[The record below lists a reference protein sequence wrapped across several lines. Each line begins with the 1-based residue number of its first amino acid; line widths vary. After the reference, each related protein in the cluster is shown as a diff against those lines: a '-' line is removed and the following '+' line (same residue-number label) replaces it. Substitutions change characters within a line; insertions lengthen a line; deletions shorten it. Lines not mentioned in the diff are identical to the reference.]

1 MSRTMTVPVSSA
13 APIANTPV
21 RPAAG
26 GIVPGILI
34 PQQMADAVRVL
45 QQRARHEPGCD
56 RSDLPGQPRQ
66 LTLRTRP
73 DARIPASGPP
83 GHAAQASRNR

>member
-1 MSRTMTVPVSSA
+1 
-13 APIANTPV
+13 
-21 RPAAG
+21 
-26 GIVPGILI
+26 
-34 PQQMADAVRVL
+34 MADAVRVL
-45 QQRARHEPGCD
+45 QQRPRHEPGCG

-73 DARIPASGPP
+73 DARIPTSGPP